1 MKKIRDKIEQHIL
14 LADRKWKA
22 LPKNRQRLLTKLC
35 FAGYALLTVAV
46 LINICMSTG
55 NKTNTMSISHI
66 TTISDHTAMKRS
78 AKDNKVGSTIK
89 KQTDERF
96 K

>member
-14 LADRKWKA
+14 YTDTKWKS
-22 LPKNRQRLLTKLC
+22 LPAKRQRFFTKLF
-35 FAGYALLTVAV
+35 FAGYAIVTLIV
-46 LINICMSTG
+46 LISIGMSTG
-55 NKTNTMSISHI
+55 NKTNMMSISHI
-66 TTISDHTAMKRS
+66 TTISDHTVMKRS
-78 AKDNKVGSTIK
+78 AKENKVGSTIK

>member
-1 MKKIRDKIEQHIL
+1 MKKIKDKIEQHIL

-22 LPKNRQRLLTKLC
+22 LPGKRQRFFTKL
-35 FAGYALLTVAV
+35 FFVGYAVVTLLV
-46 LINICMSTG
+46 LISIFISTG

-66 TTISDHTAMKRS
+66 TTISDHTAVERS

-89 KQTDERF
+89 KQTDERS

>member
-1 MKKIRDKIEQHIL
+1 MKKIRDKIQYHIWC
-14 LADRKWKA
+14 ADRKWKA

-55 NKTNTMSISHI
+55 NKTNTMLIDHI
-66 TTISDHTAMKRS
+66 NTISDHTSVKRS
-78 AKDNKVGSTIK
+78 AQDNKAESTIK
-89 KQTDERF
+89 K
-96 K
+96 

>member
-1 MKKIRDKIEQHIL
+1 MNKIRDKIEQHVL
-14 LADRKWKA
+14 LADRKWKV
-22 LPKNRQRLLTKLC
+22 LPAKRQRFFTKLF
-35 FAGYALLTVAV
+35 FAGYAVVTLLV
-46 LINICMSTG
+46 LISICMSTG